1 MHLNEVINTFKYFCL
16 YSIKFL
22 FFYFILIII
31 NNKKIIII
39 EIDNEI
45 SLYEKN
51 IDFSN
56 YSSDIKTIALFLPQ
70 FHSIEENDKWWGKGF
85 TEWVNVKK
93 SIPLYKCHHQPRI
106 PGDINNYLGYYE
118 LTKPEILKK
127 QIDLAKSHGIY
138 GFGIYYYWFSG
149 KTLLEKPLLMLL
161 NNKDINFN
169 FLLIWANENWT
180 RRWDGNDKEILINQ
194 EYKKEDPN
202 KFIKDIMKYIIDK
215 RYIKINGKP
224 IIGIYEP
231 NKIPD
236 INQTILIW
244 RNEARKYGIGEL
256 YILVTLNDYNVND
269 FQRMNL
275 FDGVYQFSPRDTM
288 FPSNR
293 IKSKYDN
300 LYYLYSSILYKEFNL
315 TNSTNNFQFFKGSMV
330 EFDNT
335 ARKQNNPVIFQN
347 FSPEQFYMLNKK
359 IIEWTKKE
367 YIENRFIFVN
377 AWNEWGEGAYLEP
390 DQKYGYASIN
400 ALSKAIFNLSY
411 YYNIYKLE
419 NLKDESKI
427 AIQVHVFY
435 EDLIKEIINKI
446 NNMPVKY
453 DLFISTN
460 SEKKKKII
468 EQNIKKFLN
477 VNYYTIK
484 IFQNKGRDVLPFLFQ
499 LKNEIKKYKYIC
511 HLHTKKTQFTNFGD
525 EWRKYLYNNL
535 LGSKEIISEIL
546 TDFEI
551 YPKLGIIFPETFYK
565 VLINYDNEVTK
576 LDKFY
581 MNFIIKKLSKSF
593 RIGNNIEFPVGNMF
607 WAKTDSIHQIFGIKL
622 KKIFPKEKKQIDGT
636 IMHGIER
643 IWLFLVKFNGY
654 YFKKIFKH
662 F

>member
-1 MHLNEVINTFKYFCL
+1 
-16 YSIKFL
+16 
-22 FFYFILIII
+22 
-31 NNKKIIII
+31 
-39 EIDNEI
+39 
-45 SLYEKN
+45 
-51 IDFSN
+51 
-56 YSSDIKTIALFLPQ
+56 
-70 FHSIEENDKWWGKGF
+70 
-85 TEWVNVKK
+85 
-93 SIPLYKCHHQPRI
+93 
-106 PGDINNYLGYYE
+106 
-118 LTKPEILKK
+118 
-127 QIDLAKSHGIY
+127 
-138 GFGIYYYWFSG
+138 
-149 KTLLEKPLLMLL
+149 
-161 NNKDINFN
+161 
-169 FLLIWANENWT
+169 
-180 RRWDGNDKEILINQ
+180 
-194 EYKKEDPN
+194 
-202 KFIKDIMKYIIDK
+202 MKYIIDK

-244 RNEARKYGIGEL
+244 RNEARKYAIGEL

-269 FQRMNL
+269 FQKMNL
-275 FDGVYQFSPRDTM
+275 FNGAYQFSPRDTM
-288 FPSNR
+288 FSSNR

-315 TNSTNNFQFFKGSMV
+315 TNITNNFHFFKGSMV

-335 ARKQNNPVIFQN
+335 ARKKNNPVIFQN

-367 YIENRFIFVN
+367 YTENRFIFVN
-377 AWNEWGEGAYLEP
+377 AWNEWGEGTYLEP
-390 DQKYGYASIN
+390 DKKYGYASIN
-400 ALSKAIFNLSY
+400 ALSKAIFNLPY
-411 YYNIYKLE
+411 YDNIYKLK
-419 NLKDESKI
+419 NLKEECKI
-427 AIQVHVFY
+427 AIQVHIFY

-460 SEKKKKII
+460 TEKKKNII
-468 EQNIKKFLN
+468 EHNIQKFLN

-484 IFQNKGRDVLPFLFQ
+484 IFQNKGRDVLPFIFQ
-499 LKNEIKKYKYIC
+499 LKDEIKKYKYIC

-525 EWRKYLYNNL
+525 EWRNYLYNNL
-535 LGSKEIISEIL
+535 LGNKEIISEIL

-551 YPKLGIIFPETFYK
+551 NSKLGIIFPETFYK

-576 LDKFY
+576 SDKFY
-581 MNFIIKKLSKSF
+581 MNFLIKKLSKSF
-593 RIGNNIEFPVGNMF
+593 RIGNNFEFPVGNMF
-607 WAKTDSIHQIFGIKL
+607 WAKTDSIHQIFGFKL
-622 KKIFPKEKKQIDGT
+622 KNIFPKEKKQIDGA